1 MTLRTKGFLL
11 VGLLVA
17 LVLAGVA
24 SYYASNSP
32 DGLNK
37 VASDNG
43 FDKAASDHATKDSAA
58 GDSPLAGYS
67 TKGVDNERVSGGL
80 AGVAG
85 VGLTFLIAGAV
96 VLVVRRRGP
105 GAAGDTD
112 GVDELAGQ
120 SR

>member
-37 VASDNG
+37 VASDKG
-43 FDKAASDHATKDSAA
+43 FDKAATDHAA

-105 GAAGDTD
+105 GAAEDTD